1 MSIYSS
7 RAYLMGELARM
18 RIDIEL
24 RTFAGERSKSLS
36 EEALRYLQTAVQL
49 KALVEGRMQ

>member
-1 MSIYSS
+1 VNIYSS
-7 RAYLMGELARM
+7 RAYLHGELTRM

-36 EEALRYLQTAVQL
+36 EAALLFLQTAVQL
-49 KALVEGRMQ
+49 KALTEGRLQ